1 MKHQKR
7 QKKQRRSER
16 SLGEFCVKAVKI
28 FVNIIR
34 KKYKNKRINVSY
46 KTEKLEVPKPDRV
59 AQAPDKICRRRY
71 GSNPEKYQKTN
82 DYN

>member
-59 AQAPDKICRRRY
+59 AKTTDEICRRRDS
-71 GSNPEKYQKTN
+71 GDPEKYQKTN

>member
-1 MKHQKR
+1 
-7 QKKQRRSER
+7 
-16 SLGEFCVKAVKI
+16 LGEFCVKAVKI

-34 KKYKNKRINVSY
+34 EKYENEWINISD
-46 KTEKLEVPKPDRV
+46 KAKKLEVPKPDRV
-59 AQAPDKICRRRY
+59 AEAPDEICRRRD